1 MGRVAGKVAIV
12 TGAAGGLG
20 SADALA
26 LASEGAKVVITDIDA
41 GAGEKAAAEIN
52 SRFPGSTQFMKLD
65 VRDEAAWIGVIAATV
80 KQFGGL
86 HVLVNNAGVVLVA
99 TPESTTLEQFRFV
112 NSVMSES
119 VFLGC
124 KHAMPAMR
132 DSGGG
137 SIINMCSTATHLG
150 YPVFFAYTAAKGA
163 VRAMTKSIA
172 IHCQM
177 NKYNIR
183 CNSLHPGAIDTN
195 MIAQANKEL
204 GMDNSVYESAPWGL
218 GKPTDVANAV
228 LFLASD
234 ESRFINGA
242 EILIDN
248 ALTIQ

>member
-20 SADALA
+20 HEDAKL
-26 LASEGAKVVITDIDA
+26 LASEGAKVVITDINEAA
-41 GAGEKAAAEIN
+41 GREGAASIN
-52 SRFPGSTQFMKLD
+52 QRYPESTVFMKLD
-65 VRDEAAWIGVIAATV
+65 VRDESAWIAVIADTV
-80 KQFGGL
+80 KRFGGL
-86 HVLVNNAGVVLVA
+86 NVLVNNAGIVLVA
-99 TPESTTLEQFRFV
+99 TPETTTLEQFRLV

-124 KHAMPAMR
+124 KHAIPAMHA
-132 DSGGG
+132 SGGG

-150 YPVFFAYTAAKGA
+150 YPVFFAYSAAKGA

-195 MIAQANKEL
+195 MIAQANAIL
-204 GMDNSVYESAPWGL
+204 GMENSVYENSPQGL
-218 GKPTDVANAV
+218 GKPVDVANTV

-234 ESRFINGA
+234 ESRFINGT

>member
-1 MGRVAGKVAIV
+1 MGRVTGKVAIV

-20 SADALA
+20 HEDARV
-26 LASEGAKVVITDIDA
+26 LASEGAKVVITDINEEA
-41 GAGEKAAAEIN
+41 GTRGAAEIN
-52 SRFPGSTQFMKLD
+52 RQFPGSTVFMKLD
-65 VRDEAAWIGVIAATV
+65 VRDEAAWIAVIAATV

-86 HVLVNNAGVVLVA
+86 NILVNNAGVVLVA
-99 TPESTTLEQFRFV
+99 TPETTTLEQFRFV

-124 KHAMPAMR
+124 KHAMPAMHA
-132 DSGGG
+132 SGGG

-150 YPVFFAYTAAKGA
+150 YPVFFAYSAAKGA
-163 VRAMTKSIA
+163 VRSMTKSIA

-183 CNSLHPGAIDTN
+183 CNSLHPGAIDTA

-218 GKPTDVANAV
+218 GKPADVANTV

-234 ESRFINGA
+234 ESRFINGT
-242 EILIDN
+242 EIIIDN

>member
-20 SADALA
+20 HEDARVLA
-26 LASEGAKVVITDIDA
+26 REGAKVVITDINEA
-41 GAGEKAAAEIN
+41 GGRETAAEVN
-52 SRFPGSTQFMKLD
+52 QLHPGSTVFMKLD
-65 VRDEAAWIGVIAATV
+65 VRDESAWVKVIADTV
-80 KQFGGL
+80 KMFGGL
-86 HVLVNNAGVVLVA
+86 NVLVNNAGMVLVA
-99 TPESTTLEQFRFV
+99 TLESTTLEQFRLV
-112 NSVMSES
+112 NAVMSES

-124 KHAMPAMR
+124 KHAMPAMNA
-132 DSGGG
+132 SGGG

-172 IHCQM
+172 VHCQM

-195 MIAQANKEL
+195 MIAQANKVL
-204 GMDNSVYESAPWGL
+204 GIDNTTYTSAPWGL
-218 GKPTDVANAV
+218 GQPSDVANTV

-234 ESRFINGA
+234 ESRFINGT
-242 EILIDN
+242 EIIVDN